1 MILAVALKLSHIILR
16 NLKLLE
22 GNIMQTLKL
31 VMFATGLLL
40 SLSASAQSLKIGNEQ
55 YTMYLDFKVV
65 EKPMESAELPKTAL
79 GSFAGHVVNAENNSS
94 SVNLAFLLKANER
107 EGVILTNKFMARCAQ
122 NSPNCLDWFKD
133 KASVTI
139 VNQVYNDHASEFAR
153 FYPVLDRGKSLRNHD
168 LGTFGGGKSPF
179 DIVNK

>member
-1 MILAVALKLSHIILR
+1 
-16 NLKLLE
+16 
-22 GNIMQTLKL
+22 MQTLKL

-65 EKPMESAELPKTAL
+65 EKPMESAELPKNAL

-139 VNQVYNDHASEFAR
+139 VNQEYKLGLLTVTNFIDWQIVNELYNDHASEFAR